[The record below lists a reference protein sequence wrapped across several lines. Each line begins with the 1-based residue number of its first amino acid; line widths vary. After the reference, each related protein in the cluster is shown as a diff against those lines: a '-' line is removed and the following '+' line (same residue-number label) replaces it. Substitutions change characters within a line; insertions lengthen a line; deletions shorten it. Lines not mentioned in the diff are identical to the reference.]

1 MLDDLPTLTETVR
14 HYNLAADKSLGQHF
28 LLDQNVTDKIA
39 RYAAPLG
46 GVSVAE
52 IGPGPGGLT
61 RSLIRGG
68 AEHVLA
74 IEMDERFLPA
84 LADIG
89 RASKNEN
96 GDDRLRVYKGN
107 GLKVDISQELSAP
120 IKIVSNLPYN
130 VGTKMLINWLTAT
143 PIFWQQMVLMFQK
156 EVAERVVA
164 KAGDNHYGRLA
175 ILAQS
180 VADTQIVFDVPARAF
195 TPPPRV
201 DSAVVLLNPL
211 PDGQRF
217 EDLDTLGKITHA
229 AFIMR
234 RKMLRRSLKPFAKK
248 HNIDL
253 TAWLETAQIQ
263 PEARPETLSVDDF
276 HRLTREFKRLNA
288 THPTQAT

>member
-1 MLDDLPTLTETVR
+1 MLDDLPTLTETVKQ
-14 HYNLAADKSLGQHF
+14 YNLAADKSLGQHF

-46 GVSVAE
+46 GISVAE

-68 AEHVLA
+68 AQQVLA

-89 RASKNEN
+89 RASGEV
-96 GDDRLRVYKGN
+96 LRVYKGN
-107 GLKVDISQELSAP
+107 GLKVDISEELSAP

-130 VGTKMLINWLTAT
+130 VGTKMLINWLTAA
-143 PIFWQQMVLMFQK
+143 PLFWQQMVLMFQK
-156 EVAERVVA
+156 EVAQRVTA
-164 KAGDNHYGRLA
+164 QAGDSPYGRLA

-180 VADTQIVFDVPARAF
+180 VAQTQIVFDVPARAF

-201 DSAVVLLNPL
+201 DSAVVLFDPL
-211 PDGQRF
+211 PDNERF
-217 EDLDTLGKITHA
+217 EDLVTLGKITHA

-253 TAWLETAQIQ
+253 ANWLEVTDIK
-263 PEARPETLSVDDF
+263 PESRPETLSVDDF
-276 HRLTREFKRLNA
+276 HRLTREFIRLKSI
-288 THPTQAT
+288 HQK

>member
-1 MLDDLPTLTETVR
+1 MLDNLPTLTETVKQ
-14 HYNLAADKSLGQHF
+14 YNLAADKRLGQHF

-39 RYAAPLG
+39 RYAMPLD
-46 GVSVAE
+46 GVSIAE

-61 RSLIRGG
+61 RSLIRAG
-68 AEHVLA
+68 AKEVLA

-89 RASKNEN
+89 RASGEV
-96 GDDRLRVYKGN
+96 LRVYKGN
-107 GLKVDISQELSAP
+107 GLKVDISEELTAP

-130 VGTKMLINWLTAT
+130 VGTKMLINWLTAS
-143 PIFWQQMVLMFQK
+143 PVFWDQMVLMFQK

-164 KAGDNHYGRLA
+164 QAGDNHYGRLA

-180 VADTQIVFDVPARAF
+180 VSRTQIVFDVPARAF

-201 DSAVVLLNPL
+201 DSAVVLFDPL
-211 PDGQRF
+211 PDNERF
-217 EDLDTLGKITHA
+217 EDLVTLGQITHA

-253 TAWLETAQIQ
+253 MNWLEAADIK
-263 PEARPETLSVDDF
+263 EELRPETISVDDF
-276 HRLTREFKRLNA
+276 HRLTREFIRLKTTHLTPA
-288 THPTQAT
+288 T

>member
-1 MLDDLPTLTETVR
+1 MLDNLPTLTETVKQ
-14 HYNLAADKSLGQHF
+14 YNLAADKRLGQHF

-39 RYAAPLG
+39 RYATPLE

-68 AEHVLA
+68 ADQVLA

-89 RASKNEN
+89 RASKNED

-107 GLKVDISQELSAP
+107 GLKVDIAAELSAP

-130 VGTKMLINWLTAT
+130 VGTKMLINWLTAS
-143 PIFWQQMVLMFQK
+143 PIFWDQMVLMFQK
-156 EVAERVVA
+156 EVAMRIAA
-164 KAGDNHYGRLA
+164 KAGDPNYGRLA

-180 VADTQIVFDVPARAF
+180 VAKTQIVFDVPAKAF
-195 TPPPRV
+195 TPPPKV
-201 DSAVVLLNPL
+201 DSAVVLLDPL
-211 PDGQRF
+211 PKEVQF
-217 EDLDTLGKITHA
+217 EDLKALGQVTHA

-234 RKMLRRSLKPFAKK
+234 RKMLRRSLKGFAQK
-248 HNIDL
+248 HKIDIKN
-253 TAWLETAQIQ
+253 WLKTTEIK
-263 PEARPETLSVDDF
+263 PESRPETLTVDDF
-276 HRLTREFKRLNA
+276 HRLTRYFISNGVIPPK
-288 THPTQAT
+288 